1 MVNIGGIIMTDT
13 EIRQFRD
20 DLVDM
25 INNTQ
30 IPIEIKRLVLFEIY
44 TMVSKTSDDFIN
56 AQRKSV
62 IEQLNDPTNVY
73 ESQVEETPVE

>member
-1 MVNIGGIIMTDT
+1 MTDT

-30 IPIEIKRLVLFEIY
+30 ISIEIKRLVLFEIY

>member
-1 MVNIGGIIMTDT
+1 MIHDT
-13 EIRQFRD
+13 FIRQFRD
-20 DLVDM
+20 EIVEQ
-25 INNTQ
+25 INNNEL
-30 IPIEIKRLVLFEIY
+30 PIEIKRLVLFEIY

>member
-1 MVNIGGIIMTDT
+1 MTDT

>member
-30 IPIEIKRLVLFEIY
+30 ISIEIKRLVLFEIY